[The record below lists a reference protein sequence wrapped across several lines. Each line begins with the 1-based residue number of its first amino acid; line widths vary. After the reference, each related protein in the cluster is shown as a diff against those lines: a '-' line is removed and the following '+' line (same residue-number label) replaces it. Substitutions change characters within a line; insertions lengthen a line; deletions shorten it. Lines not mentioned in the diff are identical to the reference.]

1 MSLPHRTPLQ
11 ARLRRAEQNLA
22 EADRLLQRRR
32 TELGGPTANDFE
44 DQLLQG
50 VRELA
55 ALVRDLAARDDSF
68 APVSASHAA
77 ELAATAATLD
87 DPAPARPAPT
97 RYPQRQRPDNR

>member
-1 MSLPHRTPLQ
+1 VSLPQRTPLQ

-32 TELGGPTANDFE
+32 TELGGNTTNDFE

-55 ALVRDLAARDDSF
+55 AVVRDLAAQDDGF
-68 APVSASHAA
+68 APVSDSHAA

-87 DPAPARPAPT
+87 EPAPARYAPT
-97 RYPQRQRPDNR
+97 RRPRRY